1 MKTIHKLIL
10 FVAGLLGRFN
20 FANENNPIP
29 MVGEQHDFRAM
40 VLALLG
46 LPTEATTDMVNEKYL
61 AAMNVPLNSPNEMDD
76 DVRLK
81 LEVAEIAHHA
91 NVVLKKEL
99 DEAKAK
105 LAANSAPQEIKIKI
119 GDKEVNAANAEEVG
133 TLINAVNE
141 RVAKAEACAANARQS
156 LRKFILAALVK
167 EGRLTKKE
175 SDEEEKKL
183 SGPEFANAEQFDA
196 RVAELA
202 KRDSVFGITSG
213 TSMFA
218 MLGQLGEAAN
228 NKAATSSASSEFLN
242 MVNSEM
248 ASTGKSYEQ
257 AWTAVSK
264 TEKGKGLI
272 ASMKQPTK

>member
-10 FVAGLLGRFN
+10 FISGLLGRFN
-20 FANENNPIP
+20 FANENNSVP

-61 AAMNVPLNSPNEMDD
+61 AAMNVPLNSGNELDD
-76 DVRLK
+76 ETRLK
-81 LEVAEIAHHA
+81 LEVAEIAHAA
-91 NVVLKKEL
+91 NVELKKQL
-99 DEAKAK
+99 DEANAK
-105 LAANSAPQEIKIKI
+105 LAANAAPQEVKIKI
-119 GDKEVNAANAEEVG
+119 GDREVNAVNSEEV
-133 TLINAVNE
+133 TIAVAAVND
-141 RVAKAEACAANARQS
+141 RVVKAEALAANSRQS

-175 SDEEEKKL
+175 SDEEDKKL

-202 KRDSVFGITSG
+202 KRESIFGITNG

-257 AWTAVSK
+257 SWTAVSK
-264 TEKGKGLI
+264 TEKGKGLL
-272 ASMKQPTK
+272 ASMKQPAK